1 MFHSFNALS
10 PLDGRYVSKVT
21 ELSGYF
27 SESALIRYRVLIE
40 VEWLI
45 HLCNTAKLPNT
56 RKLETKEVR
65 ELRKLYRSW
74 DEDGEQAQAV
84 KDIESITNHDVKAVE
99 YFVKENMEK
108 STMSDL
114 LEMVHF
120 ACTSEDIN
128 NLSYSLMMRDAM
140 DEVMIPTLEE
150 MVESLR
156 NLATKGRTI
165 PMLSHTHGQ
174 PASPTTVGKEVTN
187 VMVRLLMQIEQLK
200 DQPYLGKI
208 NGAVGNWNAH
218 IVAYP
223 EVDWIKESRKFI
235 EKLGLI
241 PTLFTTQIEPHDFIA
256 ETAHNLVRINN
267 IILDFDRDMWTYIG
281 KNYFGQKLKEGEIGS
296 STMPHKVNPI
306 DFENS
311 EGNLGL
317 ANAMLSHLAEKLP
330 IARMQRDLT
339 DSTVQRNLGVAFGYS
354 LLAYQSS
361 LKGLSK
367 VSINKEILLADL
379 DKHWEVLAEPVQ
391 TVMRRYKIPKPYEKL
406 KKLTRGK
413 GLDQKRYQAFVKKL
427 EIPARAKNKLLKL
440 TPATH
445 IGLAKELVTLELDL

>member
-1 MFHSFNALS
+1 MFHSFNTLS

-440 TPATH
+440 TPATY